1 MTQNG
6 DENPKIQLGETFYGH
21 IRFQHYHIYQ
31 KPRERKR
38 SMQPVDILGGLMMA
52 VTKEKG
58 ATEPAWRVSGGAGR
72 VSEGAK
78 RKSEGAWRV
87 SEGAE

>member
-31 KPRERKR
+31 KLRERKR
-38 SMQPVDILGGLMMA
+38 SMQPVDILGGLLSLLNNGQNHLKLR
-52 VTKEKG
+52 TSF
-58 ATEPAWRVSGGAGR
+58 VSTLAFIIDQACLVQSFDR
-72 VSEGAK
+72 P
-78 RKSEGAWRV
+78 
-87 SEGAE
+87 

>member
-6 DENPKIQLGETFYGH
+6 DENAKFQLWEILYGH

-38 SMQPVDILGGLMMA
+38 SMQPVDILGGLLKIHVWA
-52 VTKEKG
+52 YNHGGLGPCPASRNKKVLKG
-58 ATEPAWRVSGGAGR
+58 GVSH
-72 VSEGAK
+72 E
-78 RKSEGAWRV
+78 
-87 SEGAE
+87 

>member
-6 DENPKIQLGETFYGH
+6 DENAKFQLCEIFSGH

-38 SMQPVDILGGLMMA
+38 SMQPVDILGGLLMTP
-52 VTKEKG
+52 VGNSPNILDKNESHT
-58 ATEPAWRVSGGAGR
+58 V
-72 VSEGAK
+72 
-78 RKSEGAWRV
+78 
-87 SEGAE
+87 

>member
-6 DENPKIQLGETFYGH
+6 DENAKFLLWEIFYGH

-38 SMQPVDILGGLMMA
+38 SMEPVDILGGQFTDLFSSF
-52 VTKEKG
+52 TDFW
-58 ATEPAWRVSGGAGR
+58 TEQYNSDSRIL
-72 VSEGAK
+72 
-78 RKSEGAWRV
+78 
-87 SEGAE
+87 